1 MRYLLFF
8 LILSFVLGNEQD
20 DKKGN
25 AFLKSLSSILV
36 SELGDKVNLFKK
48 DFFRSND
55 YVHEI

>member
-8 LILSFVLGNEQD
+8 LILGFVLGNEEVD

-36 SELGDKVNLFKK
+36 SELGDKVN
-48 DFFRSND
+48 
-55 YVHEI
+55 